1 MSIHNILN
9 DDSMGETKIIQR
21 FAEVGYQIHPDAV
34 AMIKEY
40 GAPDELIQNI
50 LASLDGSV
58 LVVKPEHI
66 KSRLPQP
73 TYDVSVLSGAT
84 PSTCVGNYEEFVGY
98 FHDRYAKLSEI
109 LRRRIGARPIESI
122 NLTERNREDV
132 TVIGMVITIRDTSSG
147 HRLME
152 LEDPTGMVPVLFPNH
167 KDVFALSHRIFLDEV
182 VGITGSLTNDG
193 LLIAN
198 RIVWPD
204 IPVKKNKQ
212 SKPKRNGEA
221 CYAVLIS
228 DTHVGSQT
236 FLDDAWSQFTKWLN
250 AAIGDDNQKALAKRV
265 KYLVIAGDLVDGVG
279 IYPNQE
285 KELTIPDIYEQYK
298 AAADL
303 LREVPPHIKI
313 IISPGNHDAVR
324 QAEPQ
329 PPLPEE
335 ITTMFPPNTT
345 FVGNP
350 SLVGLNGAHILIY
363 HGRSLDDMVAA
374 LPGASY
380 QEPEKAMVEML
391 KRRHLAPIYG
401 GKTTIIPG
409 GTDHLVIDTV
419 PDVLHCGHVHTMG
432 ISKYRGVTLVNSGT
446 WQSQTEFQKSVN
458 LEPVPGCATLLDL
471 NTMDTSVLKFYT

>member
-1 MSIHNILN
+1 MPTHNILN

-34 AMIKEY
+34 AMIEKY
-40 GAPDELIQNI
+40 GAADELIQNI

-73 TYDVSVLSGAT
+73 TYDVKVLNGDIPLA
-84 PSTCVGNYEEFVGY
+84 CVGNYEEFVGY

-109 LRRRIGARPIESI
+109 LRKRLSARPIESI
-122 NLTERNREDV
+122 NLKERNREDV
-132 TVIGMVITIRDTSSG
+132 TVIGMVSTIRNTSSG

-152 LEDPTGMVPVLFPNH
+152 LEDPTGTIPVLFPSH
-167 KDVFALSHRIFLDEV
+167 KDVFDLSRNIFLDEV
-182 VGITGSLTNDG
+182 VGITGSPTNDG

-198 RIVWPD
+198 RIAWPD
-204 IPVKKNKQ
+204 IPLQKNKQ
-212 SKPKRNGEA
+212 SKPKQSGEA

-228 DTHVGSQT
+228 DTHVGSNT
-236 FLDDAWSQFTKWLN
+236 FLEDAWSRFIKWLN
-250 AAIGDDNQKALAKRV
+250 ADIGDDNQKSLAKRV
-265 KYLVIAGDLVDGVG
+265 KYLVIAGDLVDGIGV
-279 IYPNQE
+279 YPDQE
-285 KELTIPDIYEQYK
+285 DELTISDIYEQYT
-298 AAADL
+298 AAAHH
-303 LREVPPHIKI
+303 LREVPQHIRV

-329 PPLPEE
+329 PPLPKE
-335 ITTMFPPNTT
+335 ITVAFPPNTT

-350 SLVGLNGAHILIY
+350 SLVELNGAQILVY
-363 HGRSLDDMVAA
+363 HGRSLDDLIAA

-380 QEPEKAMVEML
+380 REPEKAMVEML
-391 KRRHLAPIYG
+391 KRRHLAPTYG

-409 GTDHLVIDTV
+409 GTDRLIIDPV
-419 PDVLHCGHVHTMG
+419 PDVLHCGHIHTVG

-458 LEPVPGCATLLDL
+458 LEPVPGCATLLNL
-471 NTMDTSVLKFYT
+471 STMDASILKFCT

>member
-1 MSIHNILN
+1 
-9 DDSMGETKIIQR
+9 MGETKIIQR

-34 AMIKEY
+34 AMIEEY

-50 LASLDGSV
+50 LASLNGSV

-73 TYDVSVLSGAT
+73 TYDVKVLSDTA

-98 FHDRYAKLSEI
+98 FRDRYAKLSEI
-109 LRRRIGARPIESI
+109 LRGRISARPIESI
-122 NLTERNREDV
+122 NLMERGREDV
-132 TVIGMVITIRDTSSG
+132 TVMGMVSTIRDTSSG

-152 LEDPTGMVPVLFPNH
+152 LEDPTGTIPILFPNH
-167 KDVFALSHRIFLDEV
+167 KDVFDLSHRIFLDEV
-182 VGITGSLTNDG
+182 IGITGTLTNDG

-204 IPVKKNKQ
+204 IPLKKNKQ

-228 DTHVGSQT
+228 DTHVGSKT
-236 FLDDAWSQFTKWLN
+236 FLEDAWHQFIKWLN
-250 AAIGDDNQKALAKRV
+250 AAIGDDNQKALAKHV
-265 KYLVIAGDLVDGVG
+265 KYLIIAGDLVDGIGV
-279 IYPNQE
+279 YPNQE
-285 KELTIPDIYEQYK
+285 KELAISDIYEQYR
-298 AAADL
+298 AAATL

-329 PPLPEE
+329 PPLPKE
-335 ITTMFPPNTT
+335 ITSTFPPNTT

-350 SLVGLNGAHILIY
+350 SLVELNGALILIY
-363 HGRSLDDMVAA
+363 HGRSLDDLIAA

-380 QEPEKAMVEML
+380 REPEKAMVEML
-391 KRRHLAPIYG
+391 KRRHLAPTYG

-409 GTDHLVIDTV
+409 GTDHLIIDPV
-419 PDVLHCGHVHTMG
+419 PDVLHCGHIHTVG

-446 WQSQTEFQKSVN
+446 WQSQTEFQKSIN
-458 LEPVPGCATLLDL
+458 LEPVPGRASLLDL
-471 NTMDTSVLKFYT
+471 NTMETSILKFYT

>member
-1 MSIHNILN
+1 MPAHNILS

-34 AMIKEY
+34 AMIKEH
-40 GAPDELIQNI
+40 GAPDKLIQDI

-73 TYDVSVLSGAT
+73 TYGVEVLDALPT
-84 PSTCVGNYEEFVGY
+84 TCVGNYEEFLGY

-122 NLTERNREDV
+122 NLTKKSREEV
-132 TVIGMVITIRDTSSG
+132 TVIGMVSTIRDTSNG
-147 HRLME
+147 HRLVE
-152 LEDPTGMVPVLFPNH
+152 LEDPTGMIPVLFPNN
-167 KDVFALSHRIFLDEV
+167 KDVFDPSTRIFLDEV
-182 VGITGSLTNDG
+182 IGITGSLTNDG

-198 RIVWPD
+198 RITWPD
-204 IPVKKNKQ
+204 IPPKKNNRGEPKQ
-212 SKPKRNGEA
+212 NSEA

-228 DTHVGSQT
+228 DTHVGSNT
-236 FLDDAWSQFTKWLN
+236 FLEHAWSRFVKWLN
-250 AAIGDDNQKALAKRV
+250 AEVGDDNQKALAKRV
-265 KYLVIAGDLVDGVG
+265 RYMVIAGDLVDGIG

-285 KELTIPDIYEQYK
+285 KELTTPDIYGQYE
-298 AAADL
+298 AAANL
-303 LREVPPHIKI
+303 LKGVPPHIKI

-329 PPLPEE
+329 PPLFNEL
-335 ITTMFPPNTT
+335 TTAFPPNVT
-345 FVGNP
+345 FVNNP
-350 SLVGLNGAHILIY
+350 SLVKLNGARILVY
-363 HGRSLDDMVAA
+363 HGRSLDDLVAA

-380 QEPEKAMVEML
+380 EEPDKVMAEML

-401 GKTTIIPG
+401 GKTTIVPG
-409 GTDHLVIDTV
+409 GTDHLAIDSV
-419 PDVLHCGHVHTMG
+419 PDVLHCGHVHTVG

-471 NTMDTSVLKFYT
+471 NTMDASVLKFYT